1 MTGTNDPSR
10 LEFQQGNTI
19 YMSYLKDFQK
29 HIANHNYPYFL
40 KLWEEY
46 CSGDE
51 LDGVELIEVL
61 KAVKSASF
69 VDLFGKQI
77 ERVLPLWEKMPDKQL
92 AHEVFRH
99 VVDIEN
105 TQNSKMGERVF
116 DYLKDLYGGQSNFNE
131 KIRLINFRNKD
142 KFQGAISNY
151 ELLSHIDKGNFV
163 FHTAGWGVGVIT
175 DYSTL
180 REQLTLEFD
189 YVAGKKDL
197 SFATAFKTLLPISK
211 EHFLAKRFGNPDA
224 LEAYAKENSVEF
236 IRTLLRDLG
245 PKTASDIKDEV
256 CELVIPTEE
265 WAKWWQ
271 NARSKVRKDTMIETP
286 KDLRGM
292 FRLRESEETHEE
304 RLQRVFES
312 KPDVDTLIQMI
323 HSFVKDFP
331 ETLKSVP
338 FKKNLVTKLEEILE
352 YPEVTPEQK
361 LQLDFFLQDLKTEK
375 QENEVDKLIQEVQ
388 TAKGI
393 LELLAKIQ
401 VLAFKKRVLTV
412 IRQKRAEWQDLFLN
426 ILLSLDQSSLR
437 DYVLAEL
444 LEAGK
449 EEEVKAEVEELC
461 RLPSRHPDAF
471 IWCFQKVMASKKFLF
486 PDKEGRIRFFEVFLI
501 LLSQIEQKP
510 EERDLVRKMHGILS
524 AGRFAIVREMM
535 QLASKEEV
543 QEFLLLATKCHS
555 IDDHDVKILHSLA
568 EVAHPSLAKSKKR
581 SKDSSAEDANVIWT
595 TEQGYV
601 KLQQRIQHIA
611 TVETVENAKEIEVAR
626 SHGDL
631 RENAEF
637 KASLEKRDR
646 LQGELKNLS
655 DQLGQARI
663 ITAQDIA
670 ADKVGIGSVVSCKSA
685 KNQEVQYTLLGPW
698 DADPE
703 KNILAFQSKLAQTMK
718 GCSVGDAFQ
727 FQGEMF
733 TITGIASYL

>member
-1 MTGTNDPSR
+1 
-10 LEFQQGNTI
+10 
-19 YMSYLKDFQK
+19 MSYLKDFQK

-51 LDGVELIEVL
+51 LDGVEVIDVL
-61 KAVKSASF
+61 KAVKNASF
-69 VDLFGKQI
+69 VDLFGKQV
-77 ERVLPLWEKMPDKQL
+77 ERVLPLWEKMSDKQL
-92 AHEVFRH
+92 AHEVFRL

-105 TQNSKMGERVF
+105 TQNSKMGEKVF
-116 DYLKDLYGGQSNFNE
+116 EYLKNLYGDQSNFNE
-131 KIRLINFRNKD
+131 KIRLINFRNRD

-175 DYSTL
+175 DHSTL

-224 LEAYAKENSVEF
+224 LEKYAKEDAVEF
-236 IRTLLRDLG
+236 IRMLLRDLG

-256 CELVIPTEE
+256 CELVIPVEE

-271 NARSKVRKDTMIETP
+271 NARSKLRKDTMIETP
-286 KDLRGM
+286 KDLKGV
-292 FRLRESEETHEE
+292 FRIREAEETHEE
-304 RLQRVFES
+304 RLQRVFEN

-331 ETLKSVP
+331 ETLKNVQ
-338 FKKNLVTKLEEILE
+338 FKKSLVVKLEEILE
-352 YPEVTPEQK
+352 YPEVTPEQQ
-361 LQLDFFLQDLKTEK
+361 LQLDFFLQDLKSDK
-375 QENEVDKLIQEVQ
+375 QEEEVNTLIQEVQ
-388 TAKGI
+388 TGKGV
-393 LELLAKIQ
+393 LELLEKIQ

-412 IRQKRAEWQDLFLN
+412 IRQKRAEWQEIFLN
-426 ILLSLDQSSLR
+426 ILLALDQSSLR
-437 DYVLAEL
+437 DYVLGEL

-449 EEEVKAEVEELC
+449 EEEVKGKIEELC
-461 RLPSRHPDAF
+461 RKPSLHPDAF
-471 IWCFQKVMASKKFLF
+471 IWCFQKVMSTKKFLF
-486 PDKEGRIRFFEVFLI
+486 SDEKGRIRFFEVFLI
-501 LLSQIEQKP
+501 LLSQIEQKA
-510 EERDLVRKMHGILS
+510 EERDLVRKIHGILS
-524 AGRFAIVREMM
+524 AGRFALVREMM

-555 IDDHDVKILHSLA
+555 IDDHDIKILHSLA

-595 TEQGYV
+595 TEQGYT

-611 TVETVENAKEIEVAR
+611 TVETVENAKEIEIAR

-646 LQGELKNLS
+646 LQGDLKSLS

-670 ADKVGIGSVVSCKSA
+670 SDKVGIGSIVTCKSA
-685 KNQEVQYTLLGPW
+685 KNQEIQYTLLGPW

-733 TITGIASYL
+733 TITGISSYL